1 MKSYFNK
8 VVAKK
13 FLVKLGI
20 EINVATFFLKKG
32 GALSLQRSHKLNL
45 SV

>member
-20 EINVATFFLKKG
+20 EINVATFFFKKMG
-32 GALSLQRSHKLNL
+32 QCHFTSHKLNL